1 MNVFDDDFFFDS
13 TPDEDPDSLWST
25 MKEAEEEDDK
35 RRFYG
40 ISDQPTPQPPP
51 EEPSP
56 VAKSPRKRAN
66 YFSDLVE
73 RLVESKQL
81 LVARENGQVFFYED
95 DGGLYRPI
103 SHLNSFLVNF
113 FDEYTKRGLLAH
125 DVREIAERLTWKKE
139 IQCGRDSF
147 NQDPCLI
154 NLKNGVFCVD
164 TGILLEHSPRFRFTY
179 QVEAEYLEN
188 QDDIHCPAFELFCQS
203 SLDGDADKRQL
214 LLEFI
219 GYICSDSNAGK
230 CALFL

>member
-103 SHLNSFLVNF
+103 SHHVNP
-113 FDEYTKRGLLAH
+113 TR
-125 DVREIAERLTWKKE
+125 R
-139 IQCGRDSF
+139 
-147 NQDPCLI
+147 
-154 NLKNGVFCVD
+154 
-164 TGILLEHSPRFRFTY
+164 
-179 QVEAEYLEN
+179 
-188 QDDIHCPAFELFCQS
+188 
-203 SLDGDADKRQL
+203 
-214 LLEFI
+214 
-219 GYICSDSNAGK
+219 
-230 CALFL
+230 